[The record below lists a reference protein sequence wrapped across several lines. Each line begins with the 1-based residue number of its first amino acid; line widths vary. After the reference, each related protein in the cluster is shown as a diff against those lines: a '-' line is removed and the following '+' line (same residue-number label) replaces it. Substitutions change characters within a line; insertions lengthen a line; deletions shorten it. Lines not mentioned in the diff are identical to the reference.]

1 MQIVLNDRSS
11 RWRNDG
17 LSNALSRS
25 KIVRMLSS
33 RRRKVFFPERECSRR
48 EWRVDK
54 GGVSWMPKFDAFL
67 IRAMPTC

>member
-1 MQIVLNDRSS
+1 VQIVPNDRSS

-33 RRRKVFFPERECSRR
+33 RSRTVFFPERGCSRR

-54 GGVSWMPKFDAFL
+54 GGLLWMPKFDASL
-67 IRAMPTC
+67 TRTMPPC